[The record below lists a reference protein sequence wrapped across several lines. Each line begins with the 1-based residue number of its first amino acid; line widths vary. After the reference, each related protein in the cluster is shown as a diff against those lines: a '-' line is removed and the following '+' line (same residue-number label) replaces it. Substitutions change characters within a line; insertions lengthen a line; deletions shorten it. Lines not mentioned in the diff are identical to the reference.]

1 MIVIKFW
8 YCSDYREMVDRPI
21 KLNVLNQLIAFQLFV
36 SGNFPPKLMLLK
48 RVFYNIRP
56 FLTLFF
62 KY

>member
-1 MIVIKFW
+1 MIVIIFW

-48 RVFYNIRP
+48 SI
-56 FLTLFF
+56 L
-62 KY
+62 